1 MSLSVPFNLEPVSM
15 AMTPRLMVEAYSAL
29 RLAQTAASSWTA
41 RWSSIVDDAI
51 KLVCAGVAYKARA
64 AISGLSGQRHGPAGA
79 AFAHPRA
86 ADRTIGSVRSFST
99 ICKQM
104 YEATNYL

>member
-1 MSLSVPFNLEPVSM
+1 MSLSAGIAQEPVSI
-15 AMTPRLMVEAYSAL
+15 TPRLMVQRLSAL
-29 RLAQTAASSWTA
+29 RLRKPAASSWTA